1 MGIKSTIRNKFDD
14 MFTFGFG
21 LKYDSDVIEQAEN
34 QFQKDRKD
42 FTPEDR
48 QKFEKILENIKKL
61 KADKKANDLPGNISK
76 TELKQLMKAT
86 DLKGGGM
93 VSKKK
98 SKVAGKLAL
107 RGYGRALKGKK

>member
-48 QKFEKILENIKKL
+48 QKFEKILDDL
-61 KADKKANDLPGNISK
+61 QKAKDSG
-76 TELKQLMKAT
+76 
-86 DLKGGGM
+86 KGQPPKGKDGGM
-93 VSKKK
+93 VKKMKNGGTIGKSMPKTRSKPR
-98 SKVAGKLAL
+98 VAGRLAM
-107 RGYGRALKGKK
+107 RGYGKAFKGK

>member
-48 QKFEKILENIKKL
+48 QKFEKMTKEEQKRYRQMFKAEFLEKK
-61 KADKKANDLPGNISK
+61 
-76 TELKQLMKAT
+76 ELKQL
-86 DLKGGGM
+86 
-93 VSKKK
+93 
-98 SKVAGKLAL
+98 
-107 RGYGRALKGKK
+107 